1 MVTSKG
7 GRKDYDAI
15 AKAKITTPA
24 ETKNKRP
31 PRLLIYGRN
40 KKGKTRF
47 GMTAPNVLVV
57 DAEHGTD
64 QYEKQNPSV
73 WHLDEWEEIDEVY
86 KYLKGG
92 RHPYKWVFLDTMT
105 KIHNSSLNFVM
116 RTEEERDL
124 TRQPGFV
131 QQRDYGKA
139 GEMIKSM
146 VWNFHT
152 LPIGVIYSAQ
162 ERMERGSF
170 VEDGDEEV
178 EEPAA
183 AIVPDLP
190 KGARSTLN
198 SIVGVIGRIY
208 TVKTEIKVREDG
220 HVVEKMGIQ
229 RRLWLEPHAAY
240 DTGYRS
246 DHVLPPYIANPTVPK
261 LLNYLSTGR
270 AKA

>member
-1 MVTSKG
+1 MAAKSSKN
-7 GRKDYDAI
+7 YEAI
-15 AKAKITTPA
+15 AKAKITTPSA
-24 ETKNKRP
+24 IAGKRP
-31 PRLLIYGRN
+31 PRILVYGRN
-40 KKGKTRF
+40 KKGKTRL
-47 GMTAPNVLVV
+47 GMTAPDVLVI
-57 DAEHGTD
+57 DPEHGTD
-64 QYEKQNPSV
+64 EYKKQDPKV
-73 WHLDEWEEIDEVY
+73 WHLDEWEEVDEVY
-86 KYLKGG
+86 KYLKTG
-92 RHPYKWVFLDTMT
+92 RHPFKWVFLDGMT

-152 LPIGVIYSAQ
+152 LPMGVIYSAQ
-162 ERMERGSF
+162 ERQERGSF

-178 EEPAA
+178 EETAA

-208 TVKTEIKVREDG
+208 TVKTEIRVREAG
-220 HVVEKMGIQ
+220 EIVEKMGIQ
-229 RRLWLEPHAAY
+229 RRLWLEPHAAF

-246 DHVLPPYIANPTVPK
+246 DFTLPPYIANPTVPK
-261 LLNYLSTGR
+261 LLNYLSTGK
-270 AKA
+270 AK

>member
-1 MVTSKG
+1 MAAKSSKN
-7 GRKDYDAI
+7 YEAI
-15 AKAKITTPA
+15 AKAKITTPSA
-24 ETKNKRP
+24 IAGKRP
-31 PRLLIYGRN
+31 PRILVYGRN
-40 KKGKTRF
+40 KKGKTRL
-47 GMTAPNVLVV
+47 GMTAPDVLVI
-57 DAEHGTD
+57 DPEHGTD
-64 QYEKQNPSV
+64 EYKKQDPKV
-73 WHLDEWEEIDEVY
+73 WHLDEWEEVDEVY
-86 KYLKGG
+86 KYLKTG
-92 RHPYKWVFLDTMT
+92 RHPFKWVFLDGMT
-105 KIHNSSLNFVM
+105 KIHGSSLNFVM

-152 LPIGVIYSAQ
+152 LPMGVIYSAQ
-162 ERMERGSF
+162 ERQERGSF

-178 EEPAA
+178 EETAA

-208 TVKTEIKVREDG
+208 TVKTEIRVREAG
-220 HVVEKMGIQ
+220 EIVEKMGIQ
-229 RRLWLEPHAAY
+229 RRLWLEPHAAF

-246 DHVLPPYIANPTVPK
+246 DFTLPPYIANPTVPK
-261 LLNYLSTGR
+261 LLNYLSTGK
-270 AKA
+270 AK